1 MQKCRVISILL
12 ISPPKV
18 IYAKLFCV
26 KETPHFF
33 SKLISESPCI
43 LGRIMYNTLI
53 KFNHDSNSLVTNS
66 SLSGRL

>member
-33 SKLISESPCI
+33 FQTYFRII
-43 LGRIMYNTLI
+43 LYIGTYYNTLI